1 MREIPGLNP
10 IPRIWMTVGGGVE
23 RFVLHQ
29 VCRHFSAAS
38 EGSRQGAMLHDDNIR
53 WPQNGQ
59 IMSARA
65 ENRKTQ

>member
-1 MREIPGLNP
+1 
-10 IPRIWMTVGGGVE
+10 MTVGGGVE